1 MFDTNKPYGD
11 KLEIPEPDF
20 TNAIEIKFKRTNK
33 DVPFPS
39 YKLNGDS
46 GFDFVASETVIVEP
60 GETIVIPTGI
70 ALNLYKGMEV
80 QVRPRSGISS
90 KTKIRVTLGT
100 GDSNYRGELCVIVDN
115 IAHPRYRV
123 VSQTS
128 SLIDRYRFDSQTSS
142 LIEERSNKVM
152 NLKGEYEEIDKEVPV
167 GSVIIRK
174 GERIAQGV
182 LCFVIKG
189 IFVEVDELSETNR
202 GTDGFGS
209 TGV

>member
-1 MFDTNKPYGD
+1 MFDTNKTYGG
-11 KLEIPEPDF
+11 KLEIFEPNF
-20 TNAIEIKFKRTNK
+20 ANAIEIKFKRTNK

-46 GFDFVASETVIVEP
+46 GFDFVAVETVIVEP

-70 ALNLYKGMEV
+70 ALNLYNGMEV

-115 IAHPRYRV
+115 IAHPRYR
-123 VSQTS
+123 
-128 SLIDRYRFDSQTSS
+128 FDSQTSS
-142 LIEERSNKVM
+142 LIEESSNKVM

-189 IFVEVDELSETNR
+189 IFVEVDELSETDR